1 MATVATAPVAVP
13 ASSGWFWQFLR
24 EEFQPYPHRV
34 QLVLRMVIAATLI
47 MLVCQAYRVPYGF
60 QGAILVL
67 FVARQ
72 NTKATLNSV
81 LTMGVGLTAGTVFVI
96 VSASIFTI
104 NPILHYIW
112 VGCALF
118 VTFFAISAVNSYV
131 AVLMFSIGV
140 TVGLP
145 LWDRAVTTTVNVT
158 DMLWLWWVGILGF
171 GVAILVELAF
181 ARLAPGDNV
190 IIAVTDRLSAVEGVL
205 RSCAE
210 NGKPSP
216 EAARDVNRYALL
228 GTSLARRD
236 SQRSGYNLPYVARTG
251 AVISLA
257 GTLVD
262 TTAGLTQL
270 AAHPSEDERRR
281 ARELADAIAQLRE
294 EFAAHKTPAPIRFDD
309 SSTGIPGLP
318 LLRELQG
325 TVAMIPQVFAEPPAA
340 SPRPASGAPAPAPLL
355 AHDAFTNPA
364 HLQFGVKGAIA
375 ALLCY
380 TLYTAIDWPGI
391 STSVVTCAFTALT
404 TVGASR
410 QKQVL
415 RILGAAAGGFVF
427 GMGCQIFI
435 FPNIDTIFGFTIV
448 YMLVTVLAAW
458 IMTASPRIS
467 YFGVQLALAFYLIH
481 LQSYKFEAS
490 LSIARDRVVGV
501 LVGLF
506 AMWLIF
512 DQLWGRPAAAD
523 MKATFIANLR
533 LLAQLAREPDLGDR
547 KDAVRRIYA
556 LGQTINGNFDQVRN
570 LGDAVIFEFGPS
582 RAENL
587 SLRNRIRDSQSKL
600 RALFLLRGAMLRYR
614 LSDPGFELPA
624 EMEPAQEE
632 FDHELAETLDGMA
645 EQMEGNP
652 HPRSNRLADALQH
665 LEDGAKKS
673 APDGSPSLN
682 DFVALCR
689 TIEQLLP
696 QRGQQLQPV
705 RS

>member
-1 MATVATAPVAVP
+1 MATLATAPVLAP
-13 ASSGWFWQFLR
+13 RSSGWFWQFLR

-34 QLVLRMVIAATLI
+34 QLVVRMVIAATLI
-47 MLVCQAYRVPYGF
+47 MLICMAYRIPYAF
-60 QGAILVL
+60 QAPILAL
-67 FVARQ
+67 FVSRQ
-72 NTKATLNSV
+72 NTKATLTSAA
-81 LTMGVGLTAGTVFVI
+81 TMACGLTAGTVFVI

-145 LWDRAVTTTVNVT
+145 LWDRAVAAQVNVS
-158 DMLWLWWVGILGF
+158 DMLWLWWVGMLGF

-190 IIAVTDRLSAVEGVL
+190 ILAVNDRLSAVEAVL

-210 NGKPSP
+210 DGQPS
-216 EAARDVNRYALL
+216 AGAISNVNRYALL

-236 SQRSGYNLPYVARTG
+236 SQRSGYNLPYIARTG

-262 TTAGLTQL
+262 ATAGLTQL
-270 AAHPSEDERRR
+270 AAHPSDDERRR
-281 ARELADAIAQLRE
+281 ARQLADAIAQLRQD
-294 EFAAHKTPAPIRFDD
+294 FVARKTPDPIHFDN
-309 SSTGIPGLP
+309 SRGEVTGLP
-318 LLRELQG
+318 LLRELEE
-325 TVAMIPQVFAEPPAA
+325 TVALIPQVFAAPPAA
-340 SPRPASGAPAPAPLL
+340 SPEPASGPPAPAPIL

-364 HLQFGVKGAIA
+364 HLKFGVKGALA

-380 TLYTAIDWPGI
+380 TLYTAIGWPGI

-404 TVGASR
+404 TIGASR

-415 RILGAAAGGFVF
+415 RILGAVIGGFVF
-427 GMGCQIFI
+427 AMGAQIFLL
-435 FPNIDTIFGFTIV
+435 PGIDSIFGFTILYV
-448 YMLVTVLAAW
+448 LVTILSAW
-458 IMTASPRIS
+458 IMTASPRLS
-467 YFGVQLALAFYLIH
+467 YMGVQLALAFYLVH
-481 LQSYKFEAS
+481 LQSYRFETS

-512 DQLWGRPAAAD
+512 DQLWGRPAVAD

-547 KDAVRRIYA
+547 KDAIRRVYA

-582 RAENL
+582 RATNL
-587 SLRNRIRDSQSKL
+587 ALRDRIRQWQSKL
-600 RALFLLRGAMLRYR
+600 RALFLIRGAMLRYR
-614 LSDPGFELPA
+614 LADPGFELPA
-624 EMEPAQEE
+624 ELEPAQKN
-632 FDHELAETLDGMA
+632 FDRALAETLDGMA
-645 EQMEGNP
+645 GQMEGKP
-652 HPRSNRLADALQH
+652 QPPSNELSEALQA
-665 LEDGAKKS
+665 LEDKAKACPPAAS
-673 APDGSPSLN
+673 SHLN
-682 DFVALCR
+682 DFMALSR
-689 TIEQLLP
+689 TA
-696 QRGQQLQPV
+696 QQLAMAVAGNCRP
-705 RS
+705 